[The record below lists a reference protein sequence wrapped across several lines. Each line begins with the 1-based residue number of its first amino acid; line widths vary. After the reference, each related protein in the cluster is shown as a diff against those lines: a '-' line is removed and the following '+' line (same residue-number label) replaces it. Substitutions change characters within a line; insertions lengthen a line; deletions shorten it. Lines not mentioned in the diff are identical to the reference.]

1 MRLNTF
7 LLALVMGVSFA
18 VQKNAL
24 AQAGGGEIVLKRDM
38 TVYEKQLIPITLS
51 GATGEAGAALKF
63 DLEIAG
69 FEIVTDNRAILDI
82 KVTTGGD
89 LEGRVIQSV
98 NKQQILGKRYTGNDQ
113 RRLAHA
119 FCDDV
124 VKAVRDS
131 KGVAQTRIA
140 FKVET
145 RPGYSEIFVS
155 DYDGH
160 NAVPLTAD
168 NSLVAAPAWVNA
180 QSSIFY
186 TSYKLGTP
194 KIFSHNLAT
203 GERKTVAGYP
213 GLNTSVS
220 LSPDGT
226 KVAMVLSKSGSPDI
240 YVANADGSGLVQL
253 TKTRED
259 ESSPCWSPDGR
270 TICFSSRASGRSALY
285 TIPVSGG
292 EPRRLTTAGISNATE
307 PDWSPDGK
315 TIVFTSLMG
324 DFNICTVPASGGTA
338 TVVTTGE
345 DPSWA
350 ANSRT
355 VIFARRVGGRRVLSL
370 LDVPSKRVKDIK
382 QTAGS
387 SSQPVWAR

>member
-1 MRLNTF
+1 MRVNTF
-7 LLALVMGVSFA
+7 WLALVASISF
-18 VQKNAL
+18 L
-24 AQAGGGEIVLKRDM
+24 AQPLAFAQSGDASVIEIIKSGRGNP
-38 TVYEKQLIPITLS
+38 LIPITLS

-69 FEIVTDNRAILDI
+69 FEIVNDNRAVLDI
-82 KVTTGGD
+82 KVTTGSD
-89 LEGRVIQSV
+89 LEGRVLAG
-98 NKQQILGKRYTGNDQ
+98 KQQVLGKRYTGSDQ

-119 FCDDV
+119 FCDDI
-124 VKAVRDS
+124 VKTVRES

-140 FKVET
+140 YKVET

-168 NSLVAAPAWVNA
+168 NSLVAAPAWGG
-180 QSSIFY
+180 SHSLLYY

-194 KIFSHNLAT
+194 KIFSHNLSS

-213 GLNTSVS
+213 GLNTSAS
-220 LSPDGT
+220 ISPDGS
-226 KVAMVLSKSGSPDI
+226 KIAMVLSKNGSPDI
-240 YVANADGSGLVQL
+240 YVANADGSGLLQL

-285 TIPVSGG
+285 TISASGG
-292 EPRRLTTAGISNATE
+292 EPKRLMTAGVSNATE

-324 DFNICTVPASGGTA
+324 DFNICTVPATGGTA
-338 TVVTTGE
+338 TVVTSGE

-355 VIFARRVGGRRVLSL
+355 VIFARRVGGKRVLSL

-387 SSQPVWAR
+387 SSQPAWAR

>member
-7 LLALVMGVSFA
+7 LIALVCGVSLLSQQA
-18 VQKNAL
+18 VF
-24 AQAGGGEIVLKRDM
+24 AQANVIDLKRDGDP
-38 TVYEKQLIPITLS
+38 TRNPLTPITLT
-51 GATGEAGAALKF
+51 GASGEAGSALKF

-69 FEIVTDNRAILDI
+69 FEIVTDSRALFEV
-82 KVTTGGD
+82 KVTSGAE
-89 LEGRVIQSV
+89 LEGRVIHIGS
-98 NKQQILGKRYTGNDQ
+98 KQQVLGKRYTGNDQ

-119 FCDDV
+119 FCDDI
-124 VKAVRDS
+124 VKSVRES
-131 KGVAQTRIA
+131 KGIAQTRIA

-145 RPGYSEIFVS
+145 QPGYSEIFVS

-180 QSSIFY
+180 QPAIFY

-194 KIFSHNLAT
+194 KIFSHNLTT

-253 TKTRED
+253 THTRED

-285 TIPVSGG
+285 TIPISGG
-292 EPRRLTTAGISNATE
+292 EPKRLATAGISNATE

-324 DFNICTVPASGGTA
+324 DFNICTVPAGGGTA

>member
-7 LLALVMGVSFA
+7 LMALVCGASL
-18 VQKNAL
+18 L
-24 AQAGGGEIVLKRDM
+24 AQQAVFAQGSVIDLKRDGEN
-38 TVYEKQLIPITLS
+38 YRNQLLPITLT

-69 FEIVTDNRAILDI
+69 FEIVTDSRALFEV
-82 KVTTGGD
+82 KVTPGAE
-89 LEGRVIQSV
+89 LEGRVIHIGS
-98 NKQQILGKRYTGNDQ
+98 KQQVLGKRYAGNDP

-131 KGVAQTRIA
+131 KGIAQTRIA

-145 RPGYSEIFVS
+145 RTGYSEIFVA

-194 KIFSHNLAT
+194 KIFSHNLTT

-220 LSPDGT
+220 LSHDGT

-285 TIPVSGG
+285 TIPATGG
-292 EPRRLTTAGISNATE
+292 EPKRLTTAGISNATE

-324 DFNICTVPASGGTA
+324 DFNICTVPAGGGTA